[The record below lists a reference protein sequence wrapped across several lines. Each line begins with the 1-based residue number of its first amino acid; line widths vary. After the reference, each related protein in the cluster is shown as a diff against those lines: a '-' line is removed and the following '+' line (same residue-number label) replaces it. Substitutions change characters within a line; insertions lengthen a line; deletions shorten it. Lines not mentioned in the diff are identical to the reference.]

1 MTLTLQEMSDRFEIQ
16 DLLVA
21 YCYAV
26 DNQDFDA
33 LDHVFAPGAII
44 DYSEMVGVK
53 GQLPEIKAFLK
64 ESLGSVKA
72 FLHSVSTTQYTI
84 DGDTA
89 RTRTAVYNPM
99 EIDSNGTPSVMVFNL
114 WYHHEFVRTEQ
125 GWRISSLREQAC
137 ISENVPDWVK
147 ALTK

>member
-44 DYSEMVGVK
+44 DYSETVGVK
-53 GQLPEIKAFLK
+53 GQLPEIKAFLQ
-64 ESLGSVKA
+64 ESLGSVTA
-72 FLHSVSTTQYTI
+72 FLHSVSTTQYHI
-84 DGDTA
+84 DGETA
-89 RTRTAVYNPM
+89 RTTPAVYTPLAL
-99 EIDSNGTPSVMVFNL
+99 DHNGTPSVMCYLV
-114 WYHHEFVRTEQ
+114 
-125 GWRISSLREQAC
+125 
-137 ISENVPDWVK
+137 
-147 ALTK
+147 

>member
-1 MTLTLQEMSDRFEIQ
+1 
-16 DLLVA
+16 
-21 YCYAV
+21 
-26 DNQDFDA
+26 
-33 LDHVFAPGAII
+33 
-44 DYSEMVGVK
+44 MVGVK

-114 WYHHEFVRTEQ
+114 WYPHEFVRTEQ
-125 GWRISSLREQAC
+125 GWRISSLREPAC
-137 ISENVPDWVK
+137 ISENVPAWVK
-147 ALTK
+147 ARSEERRVGKEWGRTCRSRLARV

>member
-1 MTLTLQEMSDRFEIQ
+1 
-16 DLLVA
+16 
-21 YCYAV
+21 
-26 DNQDFDA
+26 
-33 LDHVFAPGAII
+33 
-44 DYSEMVGVK
+44 MVGVK
-53 GQLPEIKAFLK
+53 GQLPGIKAFLK

-125 GWRISSLREQAC
+125 RSEEHTSELQSLMRISYAVFCLQ
-137 ISENVPDWVK
+137 K
-147 ALTK
+147 KTKP

>member
-1 MTLTLQEMSDRFEIQ
+1 
-16 DLLVA
+16 
-21 YCYAV
+21 
-26 DNQDFDA
+26 
-33 LDHVFAPGAII
+33 
-44 DYSEMVGVK
+44 MVGVK

-89 RTRTAVYNPM
+89 RTRTAVYNPT

-114 WYHHEFVRTEQ
+114 WYHNEFVRTEQ
-125 GWRISSLREQAC
+125 GCRISSLREQRSDVRRAGEGWGRTC
-137 ISENVPDWVK
+137 RDGWSPSN
-147 ALTK
+147 

>member
-1 MTLTLQEMSDRFEIQ
+1 MSERFDIQ
-16 DLLVA
+16 FLLVA

-33 LDHVFAPGAII
+33 LVHVFAPGAII

-84 DGDTA
+84 DGDTT

-114 WYHHEFVRTEQ
+114 WYHHEFVRRSEEHTSELQ
-125 GWRISSLREQAC
+125 SLMRLSYA
-137 ISENVPDWVK
+137 V
-147 ALTK
+147 

>member
-1 MTLTLQEMSDRFEIQ
+1 
-16 DLLVA
+16 
-21 YCYAV
+21 
-26 DNQDFDA
+26 
-33 LDHVFAPGAII
+33 
-44 DYSEMVGVK
+44 MVGVK

-89 RTRTAVYNPM
+89 RTRTAVYNPL

-114 WYHHEFVRTEQ
+114 WYHHEFVRTET
-125 GWRISSLREQAC
+125 GWRLSSLRDQADRKKDGWGK
-137 ISENVPDWVK
+137 SVVVGVESGGRR
-147 ALTK
+147 

>member
-1 MTLTLQEMSDRFEIQ
+1 
-16 DLLVA
+16 
-21 YCYAV
+21 
-26 DNQDFDA
+26 
-33 LDHVFAPGAII
+33 
-44 DYSEMVGVK
+44 MVVEK
-53 GQLPEIKAFLK
+53 GQRPEIKAFLK

-125 GWRISSLREQAC
+125 GWRISSLREQDC

-147 ALTK
+147 ALPKSQRQGTGRSEERRVGKWCVSTVEARGGT

>member
-1 MTLTLQEMSDRFEIQ
+1 
-16 DLLVA
+16 
-21 YCYAV
+21 
-26 DNQDFDA
+26 
-33 LDHVFAPGAII
+33 
-44 DYSEMVGVK
+44 MVGVK

-114 WYHHEFVRTEQ
+114 WYHHERSEEHTSELQ
-125 GWRISSLREQAC
+125 SLMRISYAVFCLKKKIRMYTYITIRKQ
-137 ISENVPDWVK
+137 
-147 ALTK
+147 

>member
-1 MTLTLQEMSDRFEIQ
+1 
-16 DLLVA
+16 
-21 YCYAV
+21 
-26 DNQDFDA
+26 
-33 LDHVFAPGAII
+33 
-44 DYSEMVGVK
+44 MVGVK

-99 EIDSNGTPSVMVFNL
+99 EIDSNGTPSVMVFII
-114 WYHHEFVRTEQ
+114 WYHHAFVRTDQ
-125 GWRISSLREQAC
+125 GWRMSPFRARAC
-137 ISENVPDWVK
+137 ISETVPDRVK
-147 ALTK
+147 ALKK